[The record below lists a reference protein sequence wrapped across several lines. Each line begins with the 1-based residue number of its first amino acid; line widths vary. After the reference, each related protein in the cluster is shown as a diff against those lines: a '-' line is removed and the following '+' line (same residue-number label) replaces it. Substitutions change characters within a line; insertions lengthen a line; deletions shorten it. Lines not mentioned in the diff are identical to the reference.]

1 MSEVTTTTNTNNQLT
16 NNYDY
21 SKIFLF
27 GNQYENGSIE
37 NATGAAVT
45 IPAGTL
51 MGRIGATQLLT
62 PLASAAVDGSQFP
75 VGVLAQT
82 VIIPATTTLE
92 ISIGISG
99 DVAEEKIIFDGTDD
113 LDTLVSARS
122 LRDRIASDT
131 MGIKLVASTELTGF
145 DN

>member
-1 MSEVTTTTNTNNQLT
+1 MSNVTTTTNTNNQLT

-27 GNQYENGSIE
+27 GNQYENGKIA
-37 NATGAAVT
+37 NATGSPVT

-51 MGRIGATQLLT
+51 IGRIGASQLLI
-62 PLASAAVDGSQFP
+62 PCASGSTDGSEFP
-75 VGVLAQT
+75 IGVLAQNVT
-82 VIIPATTTLE
+82 IPANTAME

-99 DVAEEKIIFDGTDD
+99 DVAEEKIIFNGTDD
-113 LDTLVSARS
+113 FNTLVAARS
-122 LRDRIASDT
+122 FRDRISADT
-131 MGIKLVASTELTGF
+131 LGIKLVPSTELTGF